1 MSKLKWLYPGMK
13 VKRWLGLMGIGV
25 MLFSWGLALAVKL
38 SLLETLKIG
47 VGNTFFLSTGRYLS
61 PEQTG
66 LIIIVGGI
74 ILISLSIW
82 QLNNSLLSVVSKPSS
97 QDLVELVYKTRH
109 LERGLKILVIGGG
122 TGLSILLRGLKNY
135 TSNINA
141 AVTMADD
148 GGSSGRIRRELGVPP
163 PGDLRNCLVALAD
176 SEPLMTDLFQYRFKD
191 GSLEGQSF
199 GNLLIAAMTAVTDDF
214 AEAVRESSR
223 VLAIRGQVLPS
234 TLESIILCA
243 ELSDGSIVEGE
254 SNISSNP
261 LPIRKVYIKPFH
273 CQPSA
278 EYLEAIEESDAI
290 VIGPGSLYTS
300 ILPNLLIEGVTK
312 KISQAKTLK
321 IYVCNVMTQP
331 GETDGY
337 KASDHI
343 KAIFEHTN
351 SKIFDYCLVNEKKPK
366 ASLLEKYQKRGSSP
380 VVADTAEIER
390 LGVEVI
396 RGNFINESDLVRH
409 DSPRLAK
416 AVINLILEVYPEK
429 GR

>member
-38 SLLETLKIG
+38 SLLKTLKIG

-61 PEQTG
+61 PGQTG
-66 LIIIVGGI
+66 LIIMVGGI

-109 LERGLKILVIGGG
+109 LERGLKLLVIGGG
-122 TGLSILLRGLKNY
+122 TGLSTLLRGLKNY

-148 GGSSGRIRRELGVPP
+148 GGSSGRIRRELGVLP

-191 GSLEGQSF
+191 GSLEGQNF

-214 AEAVRESSR
+214 AEAIRESSR

-234 TLESIILCA
+234 TLESITLCA

-261 LPIRKVYIKPFH
+261 LPIRKVYLKPFH

-278 EYLEAIEESDAI
+278 EYLEAIEESNAI

-312 KISQAKTLK
+312 KINQAKTLK

-351 SKIFDYCLVNEKKPK
+351 NKLFDYCLVNEKKPK
-366 ASLLEKYQKRGSSP
+366 TSLLEKYQKRGSSP
-380 VVADTAEIER
+380 VVTDTAEIER
-390 LGVEVI
+390 LGVKVI

-416 AVINLILEVYPEK
+416 AVIKLILEVYPEK